1 MARNHTRKPSEKP
14 STLARLRRLGAL
26 SPDDHA
32 GFREFRRGLPTRQWI
47 LPFRK
52 PWPATLILA
61 ASAAGLSLLLLIVPI
76 PAGSFDDL
84 FDLTSSL
91 FMMFWALGW
100 LAGIFIVIALQL
112 ASLFARE
119 VMMVSDSTL
128 CQRL

>member
-1 MARNHTRKPSEKP
+1 M
-14 STLARLRRLGAL
+14 
-26 SPDDHA
+26 
-32 GFREFRRGLPTRQWI
+32 
-47 LPFRK
+47 PFRK

-100 LAGIFIVIALQL
+100 LAGILIVIALQL